1 MILAGGGFIGLEL
14 AENLPEEDPKL
25 DAMMEIIER
34 KQKEPKNKVMI
45 FSSFKHTL
53 RYLNQKL
60 IEKGK
65 YYYKNKL
72 DEKYSILWLF
82 ASFVILVV
90 SIFPNIITIVANKFS
105 VYYPPTLMLLFAI
118 IILGAYIIH
127 ISMVITKQNKMI
139 VKLTQELG
147 ILKKEIENDKEK

>member
-1 MILAGGGFIGLEL
+1 MIYKFSILFSVLLILFII
-14 AENLPEEDPKL
+14 NLV
-25 DAMMEIIER
+25 R
-34 KQKEPKNKVMI
+34 
-45 FSSFKHTL
+45 
-53 RYLNQKL
+53 
-60 IEKGK
+60 
-65 YYYKNKL
+65 KNKL

-147 ILKKEIENDKEK
+147 ILKEKMEKNEQEKK

>member
-1 MILAGGGFIGLEL
+1 MIYKFAILFSVLLILFII
-14 AENLPEEDPKL
+14 NLV
-25 DAMMEIIER
+25 R
-34 KQKEPKNKVMI
+34 
-45 FSSFKHTL
+45 
-53 RYLNQKL
+53 
-60 IEKGK
+60 
-65 YYYKNKL
+65 KNKL

-147 ILKKEIENDKEK
+147 ILKEKMEKNEQEKK